1 MYISSFLFPRNAFK
15 RFYQEYMAFT
25 HPTEDIYME
34 WKQKGLHESRD
45 KAWPIIV
52 ALTLRYESNCRESP
66 YAKNGSVLRF
76 LKPVWNSVCLK
87 QPLSETN
94 SFWNNLCNVVIYY
107 TPLNTVYKENWLLN
121 LDFLWCLLRNKKKP
135 PKIIGIGQH
144 HFIYCI
150 INCIINC
157 IITVYDDE
165 PPLFQWLETSVYRRN
180 DNSPFS

>member
-1 MYISSFLFPRNAFK
+1 
-15 RFYQEYMAFT
+15 MAFT

-107 TPLNTVYKENWLLN
+107 TPLNTVYNENCLLN
-121 LDFLWCLLRNKKKP
+121 LDFLWCLLRNKKKT
-135 PKIIGIGQH
+135 PKD
-144 HFIYCI
+144 YR
-150 INCIINC
+150 
-157 IITVYDDE
+157 YRS
-165 PPLFQWLETSVYRRN
+165 TSFYLLYYYRLWWRT
-180 DNSPFS
+180 SPVSVTWNICLP